1 MLLIMSPFGDYIA
14 GTIADRTL
22 GLSKIEKESKRKNA
36 QLQLHLEEVRGI
48 RVQTDV
54 LKRLT
59 KLQRSARTEEER
71 AFVRSEA
78 DKLRALKA
86 EHARVLEAA
95 KADLQKEIAQ

>member
-71 AFVRSEA
+71 AFVRSEEA
-78 DKLRALKA
+78 KLHALNA
-86 EHARVLEAA
+86 EHARVVNAA
-95 KADLQKEIAQ
+95 KAELERVQ